1 MSIKFLKIR
10 DVKSPSRANSTDA
23 GIDFYVPV
31 FNDQFKS
38 DLIDKNQFLT
48 KSPKFRNGKL
58 ITNGKLI
65 KSLDKIPFDIDE
77 NGSYFELQSLE
88 RILIPSGIK
97 YQMDVV
103 MGFNKALIAF
113 NKSGVS
119 TKLGLIV
126 GATICDIAYQG
137 EVHISLI
144 NASDKTVRI
153 YENQKIVQFIEMP
166 VYSSII
172 EFVENEEELF
182 NGIQTDRGSDGFGS
196 TNHI

>member
-38 DLIDKNQFLT
+38 YLIDKNQFLT
-48 KSPKFRNGKL
+48 KSLKFRNGKL
-58 ITNGKLI
+58 IKY
-65 KSLDKIPFDIDE
+65 LDKIPFDIDE